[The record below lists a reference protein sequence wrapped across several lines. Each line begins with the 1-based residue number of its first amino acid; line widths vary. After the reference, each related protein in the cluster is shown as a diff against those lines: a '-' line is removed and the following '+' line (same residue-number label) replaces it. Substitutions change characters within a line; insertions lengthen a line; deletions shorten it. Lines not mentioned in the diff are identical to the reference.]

1 MAFNIPAALRQ
12 LATTLEKLKELNE
25 WAKLARQEERP
36 HTPPSFCLDNHLSE
50 EFRIQY
56 AVFVATVMDIQD
68 VLNNPALGIPASQ
81 RTRWKKKLQE
91 LQGQMQK
98 LGIMEAFIKA

>member
-1 MAFNIPAALRQ
+1 MAINIPAALRE
-12 LATTLEKLKELNE
+12 LTVTIEKLKELNE

-68 VLNNPALGIPASQ
+68 VLNNPALGIPQSQ
-81 RTRWKKKLQE
+81 RTRWKNKLQE
-91 LQGQMQK
+91 LQGQMQR